1 MVICLQLIKKCFLKV
16 LMIFLG
22 LFFIFVVSY
31 YVTYLKYN
39 DKDVIEKEVLILEN
53 QNLKDENGKLLE
65 AMSLKEHNPDY
76 VMTRVIVRDIHK
88 FYSEVVVDEGEGVI
102 KKGNAVVN
110 SDGLIGLVSDVKND
124 RSFVKLLT
132 GEYNVSVVVNGAYGN
147 LNNGYVTLNDK
158 YVEIKKGDK
167 VYTSGLTSI
176 PKDIFVGE
184 VLAVSRTENDLT
196 QRLEVNLIN
205 NNNLNYVAILV
216 GD

>member
-1 MVICLQLIKKCFLKV
+1 M
-16 LMIFLG
+16 
-22 LFFIFVVSY
+22 FVVSY

-65 AMSLKEHNPDY
+65 AMSLKEHNPDC
-76 VMTRVIVRDIHK
+76 VMARVIVRDIHK

-132 GEYNVSVVVNGAYGN
+132 GEYNVSVIVNGAYGN

>member
-1 MVICLQLIKKCFLKV
+1 M
-16 LMIFLG
+16 
-22 LFFIFVVSY
+22 FVVSY

>member
-22 LFFIFVVSY
+22 LFFMFVVSY

-196 QRLEVNLIN
+196 QRLEVNVIN

>member
-1 MVICLQLIKKCFLKV
+1 
-16 LMIFLG
+16 MIFLG

>member
-22 LFFIFVVSY
+22 LFFMFVVSY

-124 RSFVKLLT
+124 HSFVKLLT
-132 GEYNVSVVVNGAYGN
+132 GEYNVSVIVNGAYGN

>member
-22 LFFIFVVSY
+22 LFFMFVVSY

-205 NNNLNYVAILV
+205 NNKLIIH
-216 GD
+216 

>member
-1 MVICLQLIKKCFLKV
+1 
-16 LMIFLG
+16 MIFLG
-22 LFFIFVVSY
+22 LFFMFVVSY

>member
-22 LFFIFVVSY
+22 LFFMFVVSY

>member
-1 MVICLQLIKKCFLKV
+1 M
-16 LMIFLG
+16 
-22 LFFIFVVSY
+22 FVVSY

-124 RSFVKLLT
+124 HSFVKLLT
-132 GEYNVSVVVNGAYGN
+132 GEYNVSVIVNGAYGN